1 MLTSEYFITPSLMPQ
16 YSILDPSAV
25 AIGQTFNEEQVY
37 LRKDL
42 LPATSRLVWIDRG
55 RRVL

>member
-1 MLTSEYFITPSLMPQ
+1 
-16 YSILDPSAV
+16 
-25 AIGQTFNEEQVY
+25 VY

-55 RRVL
+55 RRVHSDAVPVKKTENKGKNMTELFLYEQT